1 MSLRCGVCKIDCTS
15 ESLLGTFHVL
25 FFLGLRVILRE
36 DFGIEGVVI
45 VWLWVWSFSCE
56 EFNLGFNFGLEKF
69 FQCGL
74 EIERERERASLWGHW
89 RDRDER
95 SGAVAIAMCSVIA
108 TLWFEK

>member
-15 ESLLGTFHVL
+15 ESLLGTLHVL

-56 EFNLGFNFGLEKF
+56 EFNLGFNFGLENY

-74 EIERERERASLWGHW
+74 EIERERERHCICEGASLINCPFDQLG
-89 RDRDER
+89 
-95 SGAVAIAMCSVIA
+95 V
-108 TLWFEK
+108 

>member
-25 FFLGLRVILRE
+25 FLLGLRVILRE

-74 EIERERERASLWGHW
+74 EIERERERHCICEGASLINCPFDQLG
-89 RDRDER
+89 
-95 SGAVAIAMCSVIA
+95 V
-108 TLWFEK
+108 